1 MPATLPPEEQIFRKS
16 ITAEERRA
24 LLEAIPDDTLKSLF
38 FRACY
43 EDSKIVDV
51 IKLEILSRG
60 SETEAELE
68 SIERTA
74 EYEAERDRAYAKG
87 GRSGLRQFERD
98 RFPND
103 GSCGFGVRA

>member
-1 MPATLPPEEQIFRKS
+1 MRREIREVIMPATLPPEE
-16 ITAEERRA
+16 
-24 LLEAIPDDTLKSLF
+24 
-38 FRACY
+38 
-43 EDSKIVDV
+43 IVDV

-103 GSCGFGVRA
+103 GSCGLGARA